1 MSDEPRIRQATAE
14 EADRLREIGKTGWET
29 TYASF
34 IEQPNREKYL
44 ASEFWSLERLR
55 DVIRD
60 EQSETLVAEVEGIAV
75 GFITL
80 EPIDAETAE
89 LTRLYVNPEF
99 RGSGLGRTLWE
110 AALAQIRPRAVHA
123 VLVNVFGDNW
133 AGRRFYE
140 RLGFVLTEETTAD
153 VGTQT
158 VYDVWYRL
166 EL

>member
-1 MSDEPRIRQATAE
+1 M
-14 EADRLREIGKTGWET
+14 
-29 TYASF
+29 
-34 IEQPNREKYL
+34 
-44 ASEFWSLERLR
+44 
-55 DVIRD
+55 
-60 EQSETLVAEVEGIAV
+60 EGIAV

-80 EPIDAETAE
+80 GPIDAETAE
-89 LTRLYVNPEF
+89 LTRLYVDPEF

>member
-14 EADRLREIGKTGWET
+14 EADRLREIGETGWET

-99 RGSGLGRTLWE
+99 RGSGLGQDTLGGS
-110 AALAQIRPRAVHA
+110 ARADPTPSRPRR
-123 VLVNVFGDNW
+123 
-133 AGRRFYE
+133 AGQRFRRQLGRATILRKA
-140 RLGFVLTEETTAD
+140 RLRAD
-153 VGTQT
+153 RR
-158 VYDVWYRL
+158 DDR
-166 EL
+166 